1 MGHSH
6 PHPAPRAS
14 ERRRLLAVFLL
25 TFVTMIAEFVGGWLT
40 RSIALLGDALHM
52 LSHLLSVGLSYV
64 AIVFAARPA
73 PPDKTWRYWR
83 IEILAGLVNGLAL
96 LPVAAFVLYEA
107 LQRLGN
113 PVEIRA
119 EGTLAVGAVGLVVNI
134 ACAALLHAHSKHD
147 LNIRGAFLHMLADGA
162 SSVGVLAAGVA
173 VLLWGWKAAD
183 PLAAALISLLILG
196 WCVSLVRSAAGVL
209 LEAVPSHMR
218 LEEIRSAMEAVPG
231 VAGIHD
237 LHVWTITS
245 RMYALTAHVRLAED
259 LPVSRAEELGCRLKR
274 LLDER
279 WEINHATLQY
289 EALKEEECRLRHE
302 PAEEEAET

>member
-1 MGHSH
+1 
-6 PHPAPRAS
+6 
-14 ERRRLLAVFLL
+14 
-25 TFVTMIAEFVGGWLT
+25 MIAEFVGGWLT

-52 LSHLLSVGLSYV
+52 LSHLLSVGLSYLAV
-64 AIVFAARPA
+64 VFAARPA

-96 LPVAAFVLYEA
+96 LPVAGFVLHEA
-107 LQRLGN
+107 LRRFAD

-119 EGTLAVGAVGLVVNI
+119 GGTLAVGAVGLVVNV
-134 ACAALLHAHSKHD
+134 ACAALLHPHSKDD
-147 LNIRGAFLHMLADGA
+147 LNIRGAFLHLLADGA
-162 SSVGVLAAGVA
+162 SSVGVLAAGIA
-173 VLLWGWKAAD
+173 VLFWGWTAAD
-183 PLAAALISLLILG
+183 SLAAALISLLILG

-218 LEEIRSAMEAVPG
+218 LEEIRSAMEAVTG

-259 LPVSRAEELGCRLKR
+259 LPVSRAGELGRRLQD

-279 WEINHATLQY
+279 WEINHVTLQF
-289 EALKEEECRLRHE
+289 EALREEECRPRHE
-302 PAEEEAET
+302 PAAEAAET